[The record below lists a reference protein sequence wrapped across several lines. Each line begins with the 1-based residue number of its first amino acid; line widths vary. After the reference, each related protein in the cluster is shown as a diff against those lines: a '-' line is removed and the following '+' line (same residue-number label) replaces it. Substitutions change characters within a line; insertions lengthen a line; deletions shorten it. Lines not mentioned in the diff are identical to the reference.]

1 MADATKV
8 RIAVEASREL
18 EFEVDDPAKMVKAL
32 EKALSAGDSI
42 VWITDSKGNRHGIR
56 VANLAF
62 VEIEGENQGSG
73 VGFGLIEPKG

>member
-18 EFEVDDPAKMVKAL
+18 EFEVKDPDKMAKAI
-32 EKALSAGDSI
+32 EKALTAGDKI
-42 VWITDSKGNRHGIR
+42 VWIEDAKGDRHGIR

-62 VEIEGENQGSG
+62 VEIEGEDKRSG
-73 VGFGLIEPKG
+73 VGFSLGE

>member
-1 MADATKV
+1 MAEATKV

-18 EFEVDDPAKMVKAL
+18 EFEVEDPDETAAAL
-32 EKALSAGDSI
+32 EAGLAAGDEI

-62 VEIEGENQGSG
+62 VEIEGDEQGFG
-73 VGFGLIEPKG
+73 VGFGSSE

>member
-18 EFEVDDPAKMVKAL
+18 EFEVDDADAFAKAI
-32 EKALSAGDSI
+32 EKGLSKGEDL
-42 VWITDSKGNRHGIR
+42 VWITDSKGDRHGIR

-62 VEIEGENQGSG
+62 VEIEGEDRGSG
-73 VGFGLIEPKG
+73 VGFGLSE